1 MRAAP
6 HETHR
11 PVDAGARA
19 RPVRHHQPALAA
31 HPLDGVD
38 RGVLVPPA
46 HVLHVERVHVVR
58 AEPRE
63 ALRDVVRHLLP
74 VREVLHAHGDE
85 DPPPRPRVGAE
96 DAQPVQ
102 VIADGRVVHRV
113 REEVVDASRVRL
125 GHHVRTLPGL
135 PIAAERERAHGLARD
150 RAQLG
155 MRRHAVLRD
164 ARLNRRP
171 GTRRRGCDRTARF
184 PRERRRGRPVVPRVD
199 VRRQQGHQHGRGAG
213 SRASSLRARR
223 LRVPSARGM
232 ARPRARCRE
241 KAVVGATRLPDT
253 AGGVGGVVARAFP
266 RARRPRD
273 TARVR
278 ETRRHHRLGPE
289 ASYAATASVRATRL
303 WRQRC

>member
-1 MRAAP
+1 M
-6 HETHR
+6 
-11 PVDAGARA
+11 
-19 RPVRHHQPALAA
+19 
-31 HPLDGVD
+31 
-38 RGVLVPPA
+38 
-46 HVLHVERVHVVR
+46 
-58 AEPRE
+58 
-63 ALRDVVRHLLP
+63 VRHLLP

-184 PRERRRGRPVVPRVD
+184 PEATTRTPSSPRRRSTSTGTSAWT
-199 VRRQQGHQHGRGAG
+199 RGWVSSLFP
-213 SRASSLRARR
+213 SRATAKRHPPGAW
-223 LRVPSARGM
+223 RVP
-232 ARPRARCRE
+232 ARCRE

-253 AGGVGGVVARAFP
+253 AGGGRHVVARAFP

-289 ASYAATASVRATRL
+289 TPTPRPRPCARRDCGASDAGVGRENRVWRARNPTRHGNPERYVRREKDGLKPKT
-303 WRQRC
+303 